1 MPFILKH
8 GKFELWVEGLNIHFK
23 VLEMDESFRR
33 NVLTSTKIFHS
44 PTNKVKIMSDLC
56 PDLDYHSEKDEI
68 YVWLW
73 GSFRDKDNAIKKMNI
88 PNLQTQEINQRI
100 NRIFEALKEWDIWM
114 DEQNP
119 ISDVQKQKN
128 LEYHTRMVSIKGK
141 EN

>member
-1 MPFILKH
+1 MPFKLKH
-8 GKFELWVEGLNIHFK
+8 GEFELWGDDLEIHFK

-44 PTNKVKIMSDLC
+44 ITNKVKIRSDLC

-73 GSFRDKDNAIKKMNI
+73 GSCRDKDNAIKKMNI

>member
-23 VLEMDESFRR
+23 VLEMDESFRTKKNSDKFSEFEASNGIWICSDYSPKIYFDR
-33 NVLTSTKIFHS
+33 VGNITICLWGIAKKNNYKETSIEISTKTEQDVVFI
-44 PTNKVKIMSDLC
+44 KI
-56 PDLDYHSEKDEI
+56 
-68 YVWLW
+68 
-73 GSFRDKDNAIKKMNI
+73 
-88 PNLQTQEINQRI
+88 IN
-100 NRIFEALKEWDIWM
+100 ALKEWDIWM